1 MAKQHHEGEPVTLE
15 AVEDER
21 WEDEAP
27 TAAETDDTAH
37 ALQEQTEDRPSGQ

>member
-1 MAKQHHEGEPVTLE
+1 MARQHHDGEPVTLE

-27 TAAETDDTAH
+27 TAAETDDIAH
-37 ALQEQTEDRPSGQ
+37 ALQEQTEDDRSDE